1 MLVSLSGVEDLLQA
15 KQNEFF
21 RKAGSCT
28 FRLG

>member
-21 RKAGSCT
+21 LEKQVPVLFG
-28 FRLG
+28 